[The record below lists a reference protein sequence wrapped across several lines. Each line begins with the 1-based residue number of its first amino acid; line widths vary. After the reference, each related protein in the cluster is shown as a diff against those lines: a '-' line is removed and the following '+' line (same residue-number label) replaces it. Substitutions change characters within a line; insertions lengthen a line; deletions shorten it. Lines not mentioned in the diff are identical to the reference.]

1 MTRFAGF
8 NPQGSGWEFDTP
20 TFQPVRLRSVGSTSS
35 SQEGDVQPMFGGIDR
50 DSSELLGSSP
60 RLNSA
65 AKSRMAGSTLTAIG
79 EVGAA
84 QKQADAMEA
93 AARARSQGSTIG
105 GILSAVGTIGGA
117 ALALCD
123 ERYKVDIA
131 PLSSAPANDRL
142 GELACAVKELRE
154 CS

>member
-1 MTRFAGF
+1 
-8 NPQGSGWEFDTP
+8 
-20 TFQPVRLRSVGSTSS
+20 
-35 SQEGDVQPMFGGIDR
+35 MFGGIDR

-65 AKSRMAGSTLTAIG
+65 AKSRMAGDTLTAIS

-84 QKQADAMEA
+84 RKQADATEA

-105 GILSAVGTIGGA
+105 GILSAVGTIAGG

-123 ERYKVDIA
+123 ERCKVGMA
-131 PLSSAPANDRL
+131 PLSNAPANDRL
-142 GELACAVKELRE
+142 SELAYAVQELRE